1 MSTEGL
7 LAYLSAAPGDA
18 AWAAAL
24 HRDLERCLDYSGV
37 TGRVFWEAEDVPPGV
52 VVAGAQQ
59 EGVDRARCFLLVV
72 TAEALADRR
81 VTDLWQSFHR
91 LAQRDPSHRLVPV
104 IVEEAPLP
112 PFLDGLRPVIF
123 DPGDADHYRRG
134 VGELLA
140 VVLAR
145 SEMPALPEDLEAP
158 TFPARSLPAE
168 LRRAG

>member
-91 LAQRDPSHRLVPV
+91 LA
-104 IVEEAPLP
+104 
-112 PFLDGLRPVIF
+112 RPTN
-123 DPGDADHYRRG
+123 GC
-134 VGELLA
+134 
-140 VVLAR
+140 
-145 SEMPALPEDLEAP
+145 S
-158 TFPARSLPAE
+158 T
-168 LRRAG
+168 LRRVSASCGEASPWGSSWSSLQRYIPG